1 MAGHVSAP
9 DPEWFLAGLGDGMT
23 HCGRY
28 SIASR
33 SVLATCG
40 IEFVPLRLPFGRL
53 ALVGNPPDPDQV
65 CPQCRAQI
73 RSQRARKRP

>member
-1 MAGHVSAP
+1 MS
-9 DPEWFLAGLGDGMT
+9 DDRQQWFLRSMGDGET

-33 SVLATCG
+33 SVLTVCG
-40 IEFVPLRLPFGRL
+40 LEFVPLRLPFGRL
-53 ALVGNPPDPDQV
+53 ALPGNPPDPDQT

-73 RSQRARKRP
+73 RVKSALRKA

>member
-1 MAGHVSAP
+1 MSTP
-9 DPEWFLAGLGDGMT
+9 DRQWFLRSMGDGET

-33 SVLATCG
+33 SVLTVCG
-40 IEFVPLRLPFGRL
+40 LEFVPLRLPFGRL
-53 ALVGNPPDPDQV
+53 ALPGNPPDPQQV

-73 RSQRARKRP
+73 ASQSALRKS